1 MNRIYY
7 FMTVMGLFLTGC
19 DQRPVVR
26 VYEDINT
33 PVVETATTR
42 EALPQGHP
50 PIDQNMNMNTNDPR
64 MQAMLAESVS
74 NVPLIWQTPKGWSEE
89 KGSGMRLV
97 TFKSKK
103 DDQPVICTIVS
114 LSGIA
119 GGLES
124 NIIRW
129 MKQINLAEDQ
139 LSGDKM
145 RDFIQQQETFSSK
158 GNLAVQL
165 IDLTRLADSKNNS
178 AQTILGAVV
187 PLEDTTI
194 FIKMSGTLKAVH
206 QNREE
211 FKALCQSLSIHE

>member
-1 MNRIYY
+1 MMIIPLITSCERS
-7 FMTVMGLFLTGC
+7 
-19 DQRPVVR
+19 PVVR
-26 VYEDINT
+26 VYEDINA
-33 PVVETATTR
+33 PVVESETAR
-42 EALPQGHP
+42 ETLPQGHP
-50 PIDQNMNMNTNDPR
+50 PIDQNINMNSSDPQT
-64 MQAMLAESVS
+64 QAMLAQSVS
-74 NVPLIWQTPKGWSEE
+74 HVPLSWQTPKGWSEE

-97 TFKSKK
+97 TFKGDKG
-103 DDQPVICTIVS
+103 DQPVTVTIVS
-114 LSGIA
+114 LSGTA

-129 MKQINLAEDQ
+129 MKQINPPEDL

-145 RDFIQQQETFSSK
+145 RDFIQQQETFVSK

-165 IDLTRLADSKNNS
+165 IDLTGLSNSKEYS

-187 PLEDTTI
+187 HLEDTTI

-211 FKALCQSLSIHE
+211 FKALCKSLSIHE